1 MEEDEIEVERQAGMF
16 EDNERLQM
24 TVRLKNVEEGTYQ
37 IKIYS
42 VNQEFGNI
50 QNEWEKIGYYN
61 DLNLEEME
69 YLKSVTQ
76 PKIYLR
82 QQKSVKGILEIET
95 VLGAQ
100 EIQNIIVTEI

>member
-1 MEEDEIEVERQAGMF
+1 
-16 EDNERLQM
+16 
-24 TVRLKNVEEGTYQ
+24 
-37 IKIYS
+37 
-42 VNQEFGNI
+42 
-50 QNEWEKIGYYN
+50 
-61 DLNLEEME
+61 ME
-69 YLKSVTQ
+69 YLNSVTQ